1 MRYLL
6 DTNICVYIAKRKPPQ
21 VFERLRRLRPGDM
34 GMSVVTYFELCY
46 GAEKSQRREE
56 NRRRIEELRR
66 LIPVLPVEAEASDHY
81 GRLRAEFER
90 AGTPIGAY
98 DLIIAAQALSL
109 GLVLVTNNVREFKRV
124 RGLSIE
130 NWTA

>member
-21 VFERLRRLRPGDM
+21 VFERLRRLRPGDV
-34 GMSVVTYFELCY
+34 GMSAVTYLELCY
-46 GAEKSQRREE
+46 GAEKSQRRQE

-66 LIPVLPVEAEASDHY
+66 LIPVLSVEAEASVHY
-81 GRLRAEFER
+81 GRLRTELER

-98 DLIIAAQALSL
+98 DRIIAAQALSL

-124 RGLSIE
+124 RGLLIE

>member
-21 VFERLRRLRPGDM
+21 VFERLRRLRPGDV
-34 GMSVVTYFELCY
+34 GMSAVTYFELCY

-66 LIPVLPVEAEASDHY
+66 LIPVLSVEAEASVHY
-81 GRLRAEFER
+81 GRLRTELER

-109 GLVLVTNNVREFKRV
+109 RLVLVTNNVREFKRV
-124 RGLSIE
+124 RGLPIE

>member
-21 VFERLRRLRPGDM
+21 VFERLRRLRPGDV
-34 GMSVVTYFELCY
+34 GMSAVTYFELCY

-66 LIPVLPVEAEASDHY
+66 LIPVLSVEAEASVHY
-81 GRLRAEFER
+81 GRLRTELER

-124 RGLSIE
+124 RGLPIE

>member
-21 VFERLRRLRPGDM
+21 VFERLRRLRPGDV
-34 GMSVVTYFELCY
+34 GMSAVTYFELCY

-66 LIPVLPVEAEASDHY
+66 LIPVLPVEAEASNPY
-81 GRLRAEFER
+81 GRLRTELER

-98 DLIIAAQALSL
+98 DLLPTL
-109 GLVLVTNNVREFKRV
+109 
-124 RGLSIE
+124 
-130 NWTA
+130 